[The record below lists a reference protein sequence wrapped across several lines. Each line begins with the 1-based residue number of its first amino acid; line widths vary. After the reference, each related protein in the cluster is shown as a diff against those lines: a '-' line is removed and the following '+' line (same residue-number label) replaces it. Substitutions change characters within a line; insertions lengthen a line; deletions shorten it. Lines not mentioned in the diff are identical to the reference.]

1 MSLHTAA
8 MPPSA
13 VPPSSPT
20 PLKHERGGMA
30 ACPACAAAPS
40 AQSIAARVEGQGKQ
54 ALLLSGHAPD
64 GMGFRQ
70 RLDLWVRGMAM
81 SVQTMGA
88 RTVAMLCSLTAR
100 ANPALRECQRGG
112 LTLTALA
119 AGQGRWAPLPHH
131 QLQDGPAFRQL
142 LDSLVKG

>member
-1 MSLHTAA
+1 MSTHTAVFPSNFA
-8 MPPSA
+8 PPPSA
-13 VPPSSPT
+13 T
-20 PLKHERGGMA
+20 REYERGGMA

-70 RLDLWVRGMAM
+70 RLDLWIRGMAM